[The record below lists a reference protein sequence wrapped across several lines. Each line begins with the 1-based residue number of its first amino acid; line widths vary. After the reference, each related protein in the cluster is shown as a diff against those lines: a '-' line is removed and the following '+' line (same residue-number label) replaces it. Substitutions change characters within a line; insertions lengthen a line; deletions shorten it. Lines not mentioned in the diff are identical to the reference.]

1 MKTLRAKPSNMGL
14 KKDTYTTDEVRADRG
29 ISDVRHGMRKV
40 EGSIEGDLMLGDWDD
55 FLQGALQGTW
65 SNKNLRS
72 GTTLRSYVLEQA
84 FPDLTTI
91 QYRLFFGCS
100 FSKMKLTIK
109 PGSMV
114 GISFDILGQDATAG
128 TVQAINGTIAAGTSS
143 PVSYAGGTITEGG
156 VAIAYVTGCDINLDN
171 GIGQV
176 GVIGSNTSPATFNGR
191 SAITGT
197 ITALFKDLVL
207 LNKFLNETESSLNM
221 TLVDPVG
228 GAFTINLPRIKYTGA
243 EIAPPKDG
251 ATIMTLPFTALHDNA
266 ISSAAGTTLA
276 ISAAAPTT
284 TALTATLTKAVGGSF
299 VSFVTEGFNV
309 GDIITLKNAT
319 TPGNNGDWVVS
330 AVSATV
336 LTVVVPVGSTMVS
349 QTAGAPGSAAGD
361 ISLQSTN
368 IGISRT

>member
-1 MKTLRAKPSNMGL
+1 MKTLRAKPSNLSL

-40 EGSIEGDLMLGDWDD
+40 EGSLEGDLMLGDWDD

-72 GTTLRSYVLEQA
+72 GIVLRSYVLEQC
-84 FPDLTTI
+84 FPDLTTP

-100 FSKMKLTIK
+100 MAKMKLSIK
-109 PGSMV
+109 PGAMV
-114 GISFDILGQDATAG
+114 GVTFDVLGQDATAG
-128 TVQAINGTIAAGTSS
+128 TVKAVNGDTPAGTTS

-156 VAIAYVTGCDINLDN
+156 TAIAYVTGCEISLDN
-171 GIGQV
+171 GVGQV
-176 GVIGSNTSPATFNGR
+176 GVIGANTSPATFNGR
-191 SAITGT
+191 SAITGS

-207 LNKFLNETESSLNM
+207 LNKFLNETESSLLM
-221 TLVDPVG
+221 TLVDPAG
-228 GAFTINLPRIKYTGA
+228 GAFTISLPRIKYTGG

-266 ISSAAGTTLA
+266 ISNAACTTVA

-284 TALTATLTKAVGGSF
+284 TALTATLTKVGGTSF
-299 VSFVTEGFNV
+299 ITQGFQV
-309 GDIITLKNAT
+309 GDVVTFSQLT
-319 TPGNNGDWVVS
+319 TPGNNGDWVLT
-330 AVSATV
+330 AVAADI
-336 LTVVVPVGSTMVS
+336 LTFTVPVGSLTVV
-349 QTAGAPGSAAGD
+349 QAAGAFGNAAGA

-368 IGISRT
+368 MAISRT